1 MRYLIFLTLFCL
13 SSNSLAQDYLVLEK
27 MGTKKRYEYFPN
39 DQITF
44 QVTGEDSFRKDEIV
58 TLTDSSIVFST
69 GVVLL
74 KEIYRVKPPVTGWL
88 MATGGTLVIAG
99 VGYYLIDTFNKV
111 IVSGNKY
118 SNDEDVLRT
127 SIILT
132 GTGASMI
139 LLSSK
144 KVKLN
149 KNWRVRIVDIY

>member
-1 MRYLIFLTLFCL
+1 LRYLVFLVLFCI
-13 SSNSLAQDYLVLEK
+13 SWIGYAQDYLVLEK

-39 DQITF
+39 DKITI
-44 QVTGEDSFRKDEIV
+44 QVTGEDSFRKEEIV
-58 TLTDSSIVFST
+58 NLTDSSIVFAS

-74 KEIYRVKPPVTGWL
+74 KNIYRVKPPITGW
-88 MATGGTLVIAG
+88 MVATGGTLVVAG
-99 VGYYLIDTFNKV
+99 VGYYIIDTFNQV
-111 IVSGNKY
+111 IVAGNKY
-118 SNDEDVLRT
+118 STDDGVLRT

-132 GTGASMI
+132 GIGASLI

>member
-1 MRYLIFLTLFCL
+1 MILFC
-13 SSNSLAQDYLVLEK
+13 SFSICLAQDYLVLEK

-74 KEIYRVKPPVTGWL
+74 KEIYRVKPPVTSW
-88 MATGGTLVIAG
+88 MMVTGGTLVVAG
-99 VGYYLIDTFNKV
+99 VGYYLIDTFNQV

-118 SNDEDVLRT
+118 SNDENVLRT

-149 KNWRVRIVDIY
+149 KNWRVRTVDIY